1 MIHRGENMKMSAA
14 VRNALIA
21 ASVFAAAAPLA
32 IVSASPLGWFAGER
46 VQGNGN
52 VSRQV
57 REVAS
62 FSGLGLGLPGT
73 VEVRMGDAESV
84 TIESD
89 DNILPLIETVVEDG
103 TLKIR
108 PVRRNLQLDTRKLKV
123 VVTARK
129 LERIAV
135 GGSGSVDAEGLRG
148 GNLHFDVGGSGSMSL
163 RDISGE
169 SVTVSLGG
177 SGNLKATGTADKL
190 KISIGG
196 SGKVSTGQLATREA
210 VVSIGGSGQAVVWAK
225 QALSVSVA
233 GSGDV
238 SYYGEPQLTKSVMGS
253 GSVKR
258 LAGGPN

>member
-1 MIHRGENMKMSAA
+1 MTMSAA

-21 ASVFAAAAPLA
+21 ASLFAVAAPVA
-32 IVSASPLGWFAGER
+32 VVSASPLGWFAGER

-52 VSRQV
+52 VTRQA
-57 REVAS
+57 REVAN
-62 FSGLGLGLPGT
+62 FTGLGLGLPGN
-73 VEVRMGDAESV
+73 VEVRIGNAESV

-89 DNILPLIETVVEDG
+89 DNILPLVETVVEDG

-108 PVRRNLQLDTRKLKV
+108 PVRRNLQLDTRNLKV
-123 VVTARK
+123 IVTAKK
-129 LERIAV
+129 LERISV

-148 GNLHFDVGGSGSMSL
+148 GKLTFDVGGSGSMNL
-163 RDISGE
+163 RNIEGE

-177 SGNLKATGTADKL
+177 SGHLKASGSADRL
-190 KISIGG
+190 KVSIGG
-196 SGKVSTGQLATREA
+196 SGKVSTGQLATREVA
-210 VVSIGGSGQAVVWAK
+210 VSIGGSGQAVVWAK

-238 SYYGEPQLTKSVMGS
+238 SYYGEPQVTKSVMGS

-258 LAGGPN
+258 LAGAHN

>member
-1 MIHRGENMKMSAA
+1 MKMSAA

-21 ASVFAAAAPLA
+21 ASVFAVAAPVA
-32 IVSASPLGWFAGER
+32 IVSAAPMGWFAGER
-46 VQGNGN
+46 VQGNGKI
-52 VSRQV
+52 SSQA
-57 REVAS
+57 REAS
-62 FSGLGLGLPGT
+62 NFTGLGLGLPGS
-73 VEVRMGDAESV
+73 VEVRIGNADSV

-103 TLKIR
+103 TLQIR
-108 PVRRNLQLDTRKLKV
+108 PIRPNLQFDTRNLKV
-123 VVTARK
+123 VVTAKK
-129 LERIAV
+129 LERISV

-148 GNLHFDVGGSGSMSL
+148 GKLSFNVGGSGSMNL
-163 RDISGE
+163 RNIEGE

-177 SGNLKATGTADKL
+177 SGNLKASGTADKL
-190 KISIGG
+190 KVSIGG

-210 VVSIGGSGQAVVWAK
+210 SVSIGGSGQAVVWAK

-238 SYYGEPQLTKSVMGS
+238 SYYGEPQITKSVMGS

-258 LAGGPN
+258 LAGAPN

>member
-1 MIHRGENMKMSAA
+1 MKMSAA

-21 ASVFAAAAPLA
+21 ASVFAAAAPVA
-32 IVSASPLGWFAGER
+32 VVSASPLGWFAGER

-52 VSRQV
+52 ISKQARDVSNFR
-57 REVAS
+57 A
-62 FSGLGLGLPGT
+62 LGLGLPGT
-73 VEVRMGDAESV
+73 VEVRIGNTESV

-108 PVRRNLQLDTRKLKV
+108 PARRNLQLDTRNLKV
-123 VVTARK
+123 VITAKK

-135 GGSGSVDAEGLRG
+135 GGSGSVDAEDLRG
-148 GNLHFDVGGSGSMSL
+148 GQLSFDVDGSGSINL
-163 RDISGE
+163 RNIEGE
-169 SVTVSLGG
+169 SVSVSLGG
-177 SGNLKATGTADKL
+177 SGNLKATGSADKL

-210 VVSIGGSGQAVVWAK
+210 AVSIGGSGQATVWAK

-238 SYYGEPQLTKSVMGS
+238 SYYGDPQVTKSVMGS
-253 GSVKR
+253 GTVKR

>member
-1 MIHRGENMKMSAA
+1 MKMSAA
-14 VRNALIA
+14 LRNALIA
-21 ASVFAAAAPLA
+21 ASVFAVAAPVA
-32 IVSASPLGWFAGER
+32 MVSAAPLGWFAGER
-46 VQGNGN
+46 VQGSGN
-52 VSRQV
+52 ITKQT
-57 REVAS
+57 REVAN
-62 FSGLGLGLPGT
+62 FSALGLGMPGS
-73 VEVRMGDAESV
+73 VEVRIGNTEGV

-89 DNILPLIETVVEDG
+89 DNIVALIETVVEDG

-108 PVRRNLQLDTRKLKV
+108 PVRRNLQLDTRNLKV
-123 VVTARK
+123 FVTAKK

-148 GNLHFDVGGSGSMSL
+148 NKLSFDVGGSGSINL
-163 RDISGE
+163 RDIEGE
-169 SVTVSLGG
+169 SISVAMGG
-177 SGNLKATGTADKL
+177 SGNLKASGSADKL

-196 SGKVSTGQLATREA
+196 SGKVSTGQLASREA

-238 SYYGEPQLTKSVMGS
+238 GYYGEPQVTKSVMGS
-253 GSVKR
+253 GTVKR

>member
-1 MIHRGENMKMSAA
+1 MNMSAA
-14 VRNALIA
+14 VRNALVA
-21 ASVFAAAAPLA
+21 ASVFAAAAPVA
-32 IVSASPLGWFAGER
+32 VVSASPLGWFAGER

-52 VSRQV
+52 IAKQA
-57 REVAS
+57 REVS
-62 FSGLGLGLPGT
+62 GFTGLGLGLPGN
-73 VEVRMGDAESV
+73 VEVRIGNAESV

-89 DNILPLIETVVEDG
+89 DNILPLIETVVEEG

-108 PVRRNLQLDTRKLKV
+108 PVRRNLQLDTRNLKV
-123 VVTARK
+123 IVTAKK

-135 GGSGSVDAEGLRG
+135 GGSGSVDAVGLRG
-148 GNLHFDVGGSGSMSL
+148 AKLSFDVGGSGSMNL
-163 RDISGE
+163 RDIEGE

-177 SGNLKATGTADKL
+177 SGNLQASGTADKL

-210 VVSIGGSGQAVVWAK
+210 AVSIGGSGQATVWAK

-238 SYYGEPQLTKSVMGS
+238 SYYGEPQITKSIMGS
-253 GSVKR
+253 GTLKR
-258 LAGGPN
+258 LAGSPN

>member
-1 MIHRGENMKMSAA
+1 MKLSAA
-14 VRNALIA
+14 TRNALIA
-21 ASVFAAAAPLA
+21 ASVFAVAAPVA
-32 IVSASPLGWFAGER
+32 VVSAAPLGWFAGER

-52 VSRQV
+52 IAKQARDVSNFT
-57 REVAS
+57 A
-62 FSGLGLGLPGT
+62 LGLGMPGS
-73 VEVRMGDAESV
+73 VEVRMGNTESV

-108 PVRRNLQLDTRKLKV
+108 PVRRNLQLDTRNLKV
-123 VVTARK
+123 VVTAK
-129 LERIAV
+129 KIERIAV

-148 GNLHFDVGGSGSMSL
+148 GKLSFDVGGSGSMSL
-163 RDISGE
+163 RDIEGE

-177 SGNLKATGTADKL
+177 SGSLKASGSADKL
-190 KISIGG
+190 KVSIGG
-196 SGKVSTGQLATREA
+196 SGKVSTGQLATKDA

-225 QALSVSVA
+225 QSLTISVA

-238 SYYGEPQLTKSVMGS
+238 SYYGEPQVTKSVMGS

-258 LAGGPN
+258 LAGSPN

>member
-1 MIHRGENMKMSAA
+1 MRMSAA
-14 VRNALIA
+14 VRHALIA
-21 ASVFAAAAPLA
+21 AAVFAAAAPVA
-32 IVSASPLGWFAGER
+32 MVSASPLGWFAGER

-52 VSRQV
+52 IVKQA
-57 REVAS
+57 REVSNFNA
-62 FSGLGLGLPGT
+62 LGLGMPGN
-73 VEVRMGDAESV
+73 VEVRMGNTESV

-89 DNILPLIETVVEDG
+89 DNLLPLIETVVEDG

-108 PVRRNLQLDTRKLKV
+108 PTRRNLQLDTRNLKV
-123 VVTARK
+123 VVTAKK
-129 LERIAV
+129 LERISV

-148 GNLHFDVGGSGSMSL
+148 GRLAFDVGGSGSMNL
-163 RDISGE
+163 RDIEGE
-169 SVTVSLGG
+169 SVTVSMGG
-177 SGNLKATGTADKL
+177 SGNLKATGSADKL
-190 KISIGG
+190 KVSIGG

-238 SYYGEPQLTKSVMGS
+238 SYYGEPQVTKSVMGS